1 MNKILYTKWIVNKIL
16 NSERGIALILVILM
30 ISIIIAVT
38 LQLNRSSRSDVYE
51 AANMSDGIKL
61 HYIVK
66 SGFNGG
72 QVVLIA
78 DTNSFNTLN
87 ENWET
92 KMELISAKWESMFP
106 NTSLKINIE
115 DESGKIQINK
125 LITGNNYNPDIGD
138 LLIRLLSLPEFKLS
152 QNKIKE
158 IVDSLKDWMDAD
170 DEVTGSGAEN
180 SYYMSMEKPYQ
191 VKNGPLDC
199 IEELLMVRG
208 ITRELLYG
216 TKETPGLMNYLSIY
230 GDGRI
235 NINTAPKLVLK
246 ALSTKITDDAADRMD
261 EYRKTE
267 GADLSDPMW
276 YKKITGAATISIDS
290 RLITTKSDYFKITS
304 RGKLGNMTGQV
315 SGVIK
320 RDKDKKTTALLSW
333 KVE

>member
-1 MNKILYTKWIVNKIL
+1 MNKILYN
-16 NSERGIALILVILM
+16 ERGIALILVILM
-30 ISIIIAVT
+30 ISIIVAVT

-51 AANMSDGIKL
+51 AVNLSDGIKL
-61 HYIVK
+61 HYIAK

-72 QVVLIA
+72 QALLLD
-78 DTNSFNTLN
+78 DTNSFDALN
-87 ENWET
+87 EDWTT
-92 KMELISAKWESMFP
+92 KIDLISAKWESMFT

-125 LITGNNYNPDIGD
+125 LITGNNYNPDIRD
-138 LLIRLLSLPEFKLS
+138 LLIRLLSLPEFKLE
-152 QNKIKE
+152 QNRINE
-158 IVDSLKDWMDAD
+158 IVDSIKDWMDAD
-170 DEVTGSGAEN
+170 DEVTGSGAES

-191 VKNGPLDC
+191 AKNGPLDC
-199 IEELLMVRG
+199 IDELLMIRG
-208 ITRELLYG
+208 ITRELYYG
-216 TKETPGLMNYLSIY
+216 TRETPGLVNYLSIY
-230 GDGRI
+230 GDGII
-235 NINTAPKLVLK
+235 NINTAPKPVLK
-246 ALSTKITDDAADRMD
+246 ALSTEITDDAAARMD

-276 YKKITGAATISIDS
+276 YKKITGAANISIDS

-320 RDKDKKTTALLSW
+320 RDKDKKTITLLSW

>member
-1 MNKILYTKWIVNKIL
+1 VNKIL
-16 NSERGIALILVILM
+16 HSERGIALVLVILM
-30 ISIIIAVT
+30 ISIIVAVT

-51 AANMSDGIKL
+51 AVNLSDGLKL
-61 HYIVK
+61 HYIAK

-125 LITGNNYNPDIGD
+125 LITDNNYNPDIRN
-138 LLIRLLSLPEFKLS
+138 LLIRLLSLSEFKLN
-152 QNKIKE
+152 QNKIDE
-158 IVDSLKDWMDAD
+158 IVDSIKDWMDGD
-170 DEVTGSGAEN
+170 DKVTGAGVESV
-180 SYYMSMEKPYQ
+180 YYMGMETPYKA
-191 VKNGPLDC
+191 KNGPLDC
-199 IEELLMVRG
+199 IDELLMVKG
-208 ITRELLYG
+208 MTRELLYG
-216 TKETPGLMNYLSIY
+216 TKETLGLMHYLTIQ
-230 GDGRI
+230 GDGKI
-235 NINTAPKLVLK
+235 NINTTPKLMLK
-246 ALSTKITDDAADRMD
+246 ALSTGITDDMADRMD
-261 EYRKTE
+261 EYRKKE
-267 GADLSDPMW
+267 GADLSDLMW
-276 YKKITGAATISIDS
+276 YKKISGAEDIRIEE

-315 SGVIK
+315 TGVVR
-320 RDKDKKTTALLSW
+320 RDKDKKTTMLLSW